1 MLHEELSQNLY
12 PHQFQ
17 QDQEQGAASG
27 LEQTTLSV
35 EAGEWMGL
43 EQPCWKSAMI
53 STKGREI

>member
-35 EAGEWMGL
+35 EAGE
-43 EQPCWKSAMI
+43 
-53 STKGREI
+53 